1 MKLSYIA
8 IMSLKTTDA
17 LEFPKLARVLVCFDH
32 VARFYQRH
40 DHVNLPFLFISMLR

>member
-17 LEFPKLARVLVCFDH
+17 LEFPKLARLPVRFDH
-32 VARFYQRH
+32 IARKRE
-40 DHVNLPFLFISMLR
+40 